1 MRVHACVGGTSF
13 CEGQHILLS
22 GVHVI
27 ADTLGEAFNILH
39 KQSFFPDYIKTF
51 ALDEANEMP
60 SRSVKDQIYTIFQSL
75 SSQIQDGMFSTTT
88 PPESLETTK
97 KFKKINP
104 CYLQIQTNHCI
115 LLHKTCM

>member
-22 GVHVI
+22 GAHVI

-75 SSQIQDGMFSTTT
+75 SS
-88 PPESLETTK
+88 
-97 KFKKINP
+97 
-104 CYLQIQTNHCI
+104 
-115 LLHKTCM
+115 